1 MKSIRKAI
9 LMIATTT
16 ISFIKNFRNSVK
28 QDSGR
33 VKLDISRR
41 QFHQSQKEFPDCLF
55 SRFVPVSFRFAWSP
69 NACGSA

>member
-1 MKSIRKAI
+1 MKSRRKAI

-28 QDSGR
+28 QESGR
-33 VKLDISRR
+33 VREIGYFTPPVPPVPEGIPR
-41 QFHQSQKEFPDCLF
+41 LF
-55 SRFVPVSFRFAWSP
+55 SRFVLASFRFAWSP